1 MRRFDVAERRTRLVV
16 RHRLTPA
23 ARAPSLEAIAGS
35 LIGLHSSD
43 PISVFLAGWARLVK
57 PDAVAMERELYETR
71 SVLRMHGMRRTLFV
85 VPRDVAPAVHAGAAA
100 SLAIRERERVLRE
113 IAGAGIAADPT
124 AWLDQVEAATLEALA
139 ARGEATANQLGEDEP
154 RLRTQMLFNVGK
166 RYEGTVGVSTRLL
179 FLLAMEGRITRGRPL
194 GSWVSSQYR
203 WVPIEAVLPGGYPP
217 LEGPSARVE
226 IVRRW
231 LSAFGP
237 GTVADIRWWTGWTL
251 GEVRRILGEIGPADV
266 DLDGLPGLALPD
278 DLEPTPPAEPF
289 AALLP
294 GLDPT
299 VMGWSDRRFFL
310 GDHAPLLF
318 DTNGN
323 AGPTVWWDGRIVGG
337 WAQRPDGEVAIR
349 LLEDLGADA
358 RRAIQ
363 AEAVR
368 LQAWLWPARVTP
380 RFRTPLERELAG
392 PSARDTARGG

>member
-1 MRRFDVAERRTRLVV
+1 VV
-16 RHRLTPA
+16 RHRLAPA
-23 ARAPSLEAIAGS
+23 ARARSLEEIARS

-43 PISVFLAGWARLVK
+43 PISVFLAGWARLAE
-57 PDAVAMERELYETR
+57 PRAAAMERELYETR
-71 SVLRMHGMRRTLFV
+71 TLLRMHGMRRTLFA
-85 VPRDVAPAVHAGAAA
+85 VPLDVAPAINAGAAA

-113 IAGAGIAADPT
+113 IAQAGIAADPV
-124 AWLDQVEAATLEALA
+124 AWLDQVEGACLEALA

-203 WVPIEAVLPGGYPP
+203 WVPIEAVLPGGYP
-217 LEGPSARVE
+217 LVTGPSARLE

-231 LSAFGP
+231 LAAFGP
-237 GTVADIRWWTGWTL
+237 GTLADIRWWTGWTL
-251 GEVRRILGEIGPADV
+251 GEVRRVLAEIEPAAV
-266 DLDGLPGLALPD
+266 DLDGEPGLALSD
-278 DLEPTPPAEPF
+278 DLDPTPPAEPF
-289 AALLP
+289 AAFLP

-310 GDHAPLLF
+310 GAHGPVLF

-337 WAQRPDGEVAIR
+337 WAQRADGEVAFR
-349 LLEDLGADA
+349 LLEDPGSDA
-358 RRAIQ
+358 RRDIAS
-363 AEAVR
+363 EAGR
-368 LQAWLWPARVTP
+368 LQAWLGPARVTP

-392 PSARDTARGG
+392 PAARPARRGGA